1 VTAENHTGNGAAW
14 VLDGHVREQAG
25 RWGIS
30 GTSQPI
36 AAKHTG
42 INANTLTDD
51 SAIDVPSGNAVFNGV
66 PVTLS
71 RA

>member
-1 VTAENHTGNGAAW
+1 MAAENHAGNGAAR
-14 VLDGHVREQAG
+14 VLGATVREQAG
-25 RWGIS
+25 RWWIS
-30 GTSQPI
+30 GASQPV

-51 SAIDVPSGNAVFNGV
+51 SVIDVPSGNAVFSGV